1 MSNRPT
7 WVRYRVLTWLTLA
20 AALSY
25 LCRNTVGIAESTI
38 REDLGLSLK
47 ESGWFMGA
55 FFWTY
60 AIFQVPGGWLAH
72 RWGSKIALTVF
83 GLGWGIASIML
94 GLAPGFIVLIFGQLL
109 MGIAQSGTFPAS
121 CNSISHWMTM
131 ARRSFSCGVLAT
143 GMQVGAIISTLIA
156 ASLIAVIGWRWVF
169 VAFAIPSLLWAIGF
183 FVRFW
188 DDPKKDPSVNAAER
202 ELIEAGRDEEPPDTD
217 RESHEPTPW
226 GAVFSNPA
234 MLALCGQQIFRAAGY
249 MFFASWFP
257 TFLQETRGV
266 SIESSGGFQALIFGA
281 TLGGSLIGGLV
292 VDWIWKNTGSLR
304 LSRGGAGTVAL
315 FLCGVLIL
323 GAYFVHDIRIAIA
336 LLTAGAFSAAI
347 AGPCAFSSTIDIG
360 GRHIPQ
366 VFGVMNM
373 TGNFAAAVC
382 PVLVGYLFEWTENWN
397 LVLVLFALVYFAG
410 ALCWAFV
417 DPAKKISHSPLT
429 KVKEDQIE
437 N

>member
-1 MSNRPT
+1 VRNHPT

-25 LCRNTVGIAESTI
+25 LCRNAVGVAESTI

-60 AIFQVPGGWLAH
+60 AVFQVPGGWLAH
-72 RWGSKIALTVF
+72 RWGSKIALTIF
-83 GLGWGIASIML
+83 ALGWGIASIML
-94 GLAPGFIVLIFGQLL
+94 GLAPGFQLLILGQLV
-109 MGIAQSGTFPAS
+109 MGIAQAGIFPAS
-121 CNSISHWMTM
+121 CNSISHWMSL

-169 VAFAIPSLLWAIGF
+169 IAFAIPSILWAIGF
-183 FVRFW
+183 FVRFR
-188 DDPKKDPSVNAAER
+188 DDPKKDPSVNVAEL
-202 ELIEAGRDEEPPDTD
+202 ELIESGREEEPPDTD
-217 RESHEPTPW
+217 CESHEPTPW

-234 MLALCGQQIFRAAGY
+234 MWALCGQQVFRAAGY

-266 SIESSGGFQALIFGA
+266 SVEDSGSLQALVFGA
-281 TLGGSLIGGLV
+281 TLGGCLIGGLL
-292 VDWIWKNTGSLR
+292 VDWIWGKTGSLR
-304 LSRGGAGTVAL
+304 LSRGGVGSL
-315 FLCGVLIL
+315 CMFLCGGLIL
-323 GAYFVHDIRIAIA
+323 AAFFIHNITIAIA
-336 LLTAGAFSAAI
+336 LLTAGSFCAAI

-366 VFGVMNM
+366 IFGVMNM
-373 TGNFAAAVC
+373 SGNFAAAAC
-382 PVLVGYLFEWTENWN
+382 PVLVGYLFDSTENWN
-397 LVLVLFALVYFAG
+397 LVLVLFAFVYFAG

-417 DPAKKISHSPLT
+417 DPAKKVSS
-429 KVKEDQIE
+429 
-437 N
+437 